1 MKVIGLPNYF
11 ISIIASAG
19 SALTLFGL
27 FILIEFALPASLASR
42 LQKYFRALTFIL
54 IGIAVMMLH
63 VDVGQ
68 GTIIDERGAVIAV
81 ATIFSGPWVGGMVAL
96 VEALYRLFIG
106 GELAWVGV
114 KGIALDYALV
124 LLVVSYFKRINKS
137 EIISFQLIFFAGI
150 AAGLGEAMSFIFT
163 QPLHEGLN
171 KIMLYGPSL
180 FLAQLI
186 ATLLFGGLLKTQY
199 ERSQAMSTI
208 EQKSLAISELLRQ
221 TVAALSSAMLHRD
234 PTTAN
239 HQKNVAK
246 LSVAIGKMLGLD
258 AQRLEG
264 LQLAALVHDIGQI
277 QIPAEILSRA
287 RKLSNEEFELIK
299 MHAEAGYAILYDIPF
314 PWPIAEIVY
323 QHHENLDGSG
333 YPRQLAHEQILLEA
347 KIIRVADSVEA
358 MLSHRPFRRAYDKE
372 FAFSELYK
380 FSGKY
385 YDPDVLDA
393 CIKLFNERNFSFSK

>member
-1 MKVIGLPNYF
+1 
-11 ISIIASAG
+11 
-19 SALTLFGL
+19 
-27 FILIEFALPASLASR
+27 
-42 LQKYFRALTFIL
+42 
-54 IGIAVMMLH
+54 
-63 VDVGQ
+63 
-68 GTIIDERGAVIAV
+68 
-81 ATIFSGPWVGGMVAL
+81 
-96 VEALYRLFIG
+96 
-106 GELAWVGV
+106 
-114 KGIALDYALV
+114 
-124 LLVVSYFKRINKS
+124 
-137 EIISFQLIFFAGI
+137 
-150 AAGLGEAMSFIFT
+150 
-163 QPLHEGLN
+163 
-171 KIMLYGPSL
+171 
-180 FLAQLI
+180 
-186 ATLLFGGLLKTQY
+186 
-199 ERSQAMSTI
+199 MSTI

-246 LSVAIGKMLGLD
+246 LSVAIGKILGLD

-277 QIPAEILSRA
+277 QIPAEIMARA

-299 MHAEAGYAILYDIPF
+299 MHSEAGYAILYDIPF

-333 YPRQLAHEQILLEA
+333 YPRQLTNDEIMLEA
-347 KIIRVADSVEA
+347 KIIRVADSMEA

-372 FAFSELYK
+372 FAFVELHK

-393 CIKLFNERNFSFSK
+393 CFRLFKEHNFSFSE